1 MTKVILKY
9 FALMS
14 FLTMLCSTVS
24 AQTESLGKAQLSREV
39 RTLIH
44 HNHVVSFTPFDL
56 EADGDSDALLVLEK
70 AADKTNATGFTQRR
84 LFILERDAK
93 GVLRKVAENK
103 HIIQCARCGGSKDP
117 FSSDDAFKFGHKWF
131 SVYQESFAGNQHNST
146 YTFRKL
152 KDGLWYLV
160 RFENNRTVSTDAGV
174 DLVSHIKNY
183 PKDFSKIRF
192 ERFKPDVF
200 AKRYH
205 LN

>member
-1 MTKVILKY
+1 MIKALIKG
-9 FALMS
+9 FACMS
-14 FLTMLCSTVS
+14 VLTISFVAS
-24 AQTESLGKAQLSREV
+24 AQEGIFNKSQLSLELRTFV
-39 RTLIH
+39 RQYH
-44 HNHVVSFTPFDL
+44 MVSFTPFDL
-56 EADGDSDALLVLEK
+56 DADGDLDALLVLER

-84 LFILERDAK
+84 LLILERDAK
-93 GVLRKVAENK
+93 GVLKKAAENK

-192 ERFKPDVF
+192 ERFNPDVF